1 MKRLKHIE
9 KNKVHSYPFI
19 YHPELIIKEMQ
30 IKMRYHF
37 TPIKLAKTCTSDN
50 PKYGLG
56 CWERNAQILL
66 IKYMLKYRFR
76 EEFSSI

>member
-9 KNKVHSYPFI
+9 KNKVHSHPFI

-37 TPIKLAKTCTSDN
+37 TSIKLAKTCTSDN
-50 PKYGLG
+50 PQVWAGMLGKKYSDTADKVHV
-56 CWERNAQILL
+56 EIP
-66 IKYMLKYRFR
+66 F
-76 EEFSSI
+76 